1 MYLHRGIKPRVQ
13 WVLID
18 TSTQGHTTWS
28 TGGGLID
35 VPTQGHTTW
44 IQGVLI
50 DTSTQ
55 GHTAWSTGGAHRCT
69 YTGAHNPEYRGCS

>member
-28 TGGGLID
+28 TGG
-35 VPTQGHTTW
+35 
-44 IQGVLI
+44 
-50 DTSTQ
+50 
-55 GHTAWSTGGAHRCT
+55 AHRCT
-69 YTGAHNPEYRGCS
+69 YTGAHNLDTGGAHRYIYTRAHSLEYRGCS